1 MFPPMKQQN
10 GRLVYFQ
17 LHMTPGFLATDR
29 PSCYVILFNYV
40 VYTGLKSG
48 DVARLV
54 WLASTQR

>member
-1 MFPPMKQQN
+1 
-10 GRLVYFQ
+10 
-17 LHMTPGFLATDR
+17 MTPGFLATDR